1 MGSVPVGN
9 GGLSPRA
16 QKLGKP
22 PGLHNSWGESYAS
35 LGFYGTTLLPACSRI
50 VETHSL
56 RNPRGEKT
64 KVLIE

>member
-16 QKLGKP
+16 QELGKSS
-22 PGLHNSWGESYAS
+22 GLHNSW
-35 LGFYGTTLLPACSRI
+35 
-50 VETHSL
+50 
-56 RNPRGEKT
+56 GEKT